1 MITKSNGGVMTAE
14 RGKTDCA
21 QMLLSG
27 TASGVMGASS
37 IAMQTKVPMAMSLDI
52 GGTSADAVSYTHLT
66 LPTSV
71 TV

>member
-1 MITKSNGGVMTAE
+1 MTAE

-37 IAMQTKVPMAMSLDI
+37 IAMQTRFRWL
-52 GGTSADAVSYTHLT
+52 
-66 LPTSV
+66 
-71 TV
+71 